1 MRYLAAIIFFVFT
14 AFVKPAAAE
23 DFMLKCFHNSKP
35 ESATVSLNVQQL
47 KSLDIE
53 RVRIEQGK
61 AKKHKKSL
69 KIVTT
74 GKGDAVWAQDD
85 LWEGSIYEPF
95 DVTQETIV
103 LYADPNPPLT
113 FKSMSTLQTV
123 YTDGIIENHV
133 NTYTCMDAKTEN

>member
-14 AFVKPAAAE
+14 AFVKPASAE
-23 DFMLKCFHNSKP
+23 DVLLECFHNSKP
-35 ESATVSLNVQQL
+35 ETATVSLNVQQL
-47 KSLDIE
+47 KKLKIE

-61 AKKHKKSL
+61 AKKRKNSF

-74 GKGDAVWAQDD
+74 GKGDAVWAQEEIWSDF
-85 LWEGSIYEPF
+85 YMPF
-95 DVTQETIV
+95 DAAQETIV
-103 LYADPNPPLT
+103 LYADPKPPLT

-133 NTYTCMDAKTEN
+133 NTYTCMAAKTDN